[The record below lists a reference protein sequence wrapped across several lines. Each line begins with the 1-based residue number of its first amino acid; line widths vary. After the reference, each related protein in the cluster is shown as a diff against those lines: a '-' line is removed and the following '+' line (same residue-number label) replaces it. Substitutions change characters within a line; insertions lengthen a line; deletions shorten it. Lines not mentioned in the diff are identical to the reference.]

1 MVEKTRN
8 IKADPLTDRPFT
20 DTVLVIGLL
29 TFALL
34 TLLFLLLLSFA
45 LRNVWRRS
53 KHYNSKNGY
62 IQISHD

>member
-1 MVEKTRN
+1 MEKTRN
-8 IKADPLTDRPFT
+8 IKADPLKDHPFS

-34 TLLFLLLLSFA
+34 TILFLFLLTFT
-45 LRNVWRRS
+45 LRNVCRRL

-62 IQISHD
+62 TNFT